1 MRCER
6 KKLEEQINL
15 LESQI
20 NELPKGKLICARNG
34 NRWKWYC
41 SDGHKSVYIPKKEQ
55 SFAEILETKKY
66 LSLLCED
73 LRQEKDAIDYYLR
86 HHKISKAEEV
96 LIEESEYQKLL
107 SSNFLS
113 QSQQIND
120 WINSQYVTCNKYPEK
135 RIFKTASGNMV
146 RSKSE
151 VLIDMALY
159 TNKIPFRYECE
170 LNLDELTLFPDF
182 TIKHP
187 KTGKI
192 YYWEHFGRMDDPKY
206 AQGAVQKL
214 KSYIENGIIPNID
227 LITTYETK
235 EHPLDYE
242 MVEKVVNEYFE
253 DSVRELR
260 L

>member
-1 MRCER
+1 M
-6 KKLEEQINL
+6 KL

-20 NELPKGKLICARNG
+20 AELPQGKLICARND

-55 SFAEILETKKY
+55 QFAEKLATKKY

-73 LRQEKDAIDYYLR
+73 MRQEKDAIDFYLR
-86 HHKISKAEEV
+86 HHKIGKAEEL
-96 LIEESEYQKLL
+96 LINESEYQKLL
-107 SSNFLS
+107 SSSF
-113 QSQQIND
+113 QSREKEKQD
-120 WINSQYVTCNKYPEK
+120 WINSQYEKCNKYPEK

-159 TNKIPFRYECE
+159 TNAIPFRYECE
-170 LNLDELTLFPDF
+170 LNLGEWTVYPDF

-192 YYWEHFGRMDDPKY
+192 YYWEHFGKMDDPKY
-206 AQGAVQKL
+206 NRNIGDRIQTYVN
-214 KSYIENGIIPNID
+214 NGIIPSID
-227 LITTYETK
+227 LIATYETLSQ
-235 EHPLDYE
+235 PLSIDD
-242 MVEKVVNEYFE
+242 VENIVKEYF
-253 DSVRELR
+253 L

>member
-1 MRCER
+1 MLFER
-6 KKLEEQINL
+6 QRLEERINL
-15 LESQI
+15 LESQVK
-20 NELPKGKLICARNG
+20 ELPIGKLICAQNG
-34 NRWKWYC
+34 KRWKWYC
-41 SDGHKSVYIPKKEQ
+41 SDGHESVYIPKKEQ
-55 SFAEILETKKY
+55 SFAEELATKKY

-86 HHKISKAEEV
+86 HHKASKAEEL

-107 SSNFLS
+107 SSNFLP
-113 QSQQIND
+113 QSKEMID
-120 WINSQYVTCNKYPEK
+120 WINSQYETCNKYPEK

-151 VLIDMALY
+151 VLIDMGLY
-159 TNKIPFRYECE
+159 THKIPFRYECE
-170 LNLDELTLFPDF
+170 LNLGELTLYPDF

-206 AQGAVQKL
+206 AQNAISKL
-214 KSYIENGIIPNID
+214 KSYIENGIIPDIG
-227 LITTYETK
+227 LIATYETR

-242 MVEKVVNEYFE
+242 MIEKIVKEKFC
-253 DSVRELR
+253 L
-260 L
+260 